1 MTVYV
6 PEIAAGG
13 ALIRNLKMTAR
24 VLTPNGDGVNDRLS
38 VELLVVKTGR
48 APQLLIFDLSGRQV
62 AERSVSGDG
71 EYEWDGRGPSGNL
84 LPPGAYLFVAEV
96 VADARTDRRQRVIS
110 LAY

>member
-1 MTVYV
+1 MTSS
-6 PEIAAGG
+6 
-13 ALIRNLKMTAR
+13 R
-24 VLTPNGDGVNDRLS
+24 VGDGDAEVSRF
-38 VELLVVKTGR
+38 EL
-48 APQLLIFDLSGRQV
+48 
-62 AERSVSGDG
+62 SVSGDG

>member
-38 VELLVVKTGR
+38 VELVVVKTGR

-62 AERSVSGDG
+62 AELSVSGDG

-84 LPPGAYLFVAEV
+84 LPPGAYLCRISVP
-96 VADARTDRRQRVIS
+96 ADIGERAVHRIII